1 MTAPT
6 PPDPTTLGIIELGQ
20 LCARQRAICLD
31 LFEQL
36 GALVTADATPAGA
49 DQQIY
54 ATACHRHAWHAELWA
69 ARTPTIPAVG
79 SEAMGSEAVGTET
92 SVASFRGE
100 LGAAVDA
107 ESYQKIIERLRRE
120 LTELRTRFDPLL
132 DPSTDRV
139 ISLVLADL

>member
-6 PPDPTTLGIIELGQ
+6 PLGIIELGR

-36 GALVTADATPAGA
+36 GALIVAEATPAGA
-49 DQQIY
+49 DQQTY

-79 SEAMGSEAVGTET
+79 TGPVGTEAAGAEA
-92 SVASFRGE
+92 SVAPLRGA
-100 LGAAVDA
+100 LGTAVDA
-107 ESYQKIIERLRRE
+107 ESYRNIIERLRRE

-139 ISLVLADL
+139 ITLVLADL